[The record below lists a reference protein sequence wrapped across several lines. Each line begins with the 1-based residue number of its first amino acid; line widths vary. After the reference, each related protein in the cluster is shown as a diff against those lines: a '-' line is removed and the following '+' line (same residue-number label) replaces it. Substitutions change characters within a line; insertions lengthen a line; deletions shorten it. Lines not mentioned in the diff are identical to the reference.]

1 MSPPPPLPPWLRA
14 CIDICDGLHR
24 IESLKALVI
33 TRRQDLDEFHSK
45 WYRKAL
51 ILTEKI
57 NITKTMPRVVGSQ
70 IHRSKTPA
78 ERVSHYY
85 KRTTAVPL
93 LDHLMCELDYRFD
106 SSKTEANF
114 NGFVIVPAKLK
125 AIVQQPE
132 KVHWKE
138 TFSLFANLLGMIYQM
153 DYHYIVN
160 LTYGIHTTLVI
171 RDLFQIMYQVL

>member
-1 MSPPPPLPPWLRA
+1 
-14 CIDICDGLHR
+14 
-24 IESLKALVI
+24 
-33 TRRQDLDEFHSK
+33 
-45 WYRKAL
+45 
-51 ILTEKI
+51 
-57 NITKTMPRVVGSQ
+57 MPRVVGSQ